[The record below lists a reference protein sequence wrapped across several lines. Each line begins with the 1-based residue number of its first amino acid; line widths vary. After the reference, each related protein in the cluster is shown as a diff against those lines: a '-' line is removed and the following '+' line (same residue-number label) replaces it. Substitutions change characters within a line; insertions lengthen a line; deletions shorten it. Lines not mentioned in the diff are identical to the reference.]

1 MLVRDGSG
9 WILLHNDFYVDSSA
23 ISVKRPSSFLASV
36 NSLITGFVF
45 WFDELAAAAAA
56 AAAADFTIVAGEK
69 SAGVRLALLHLA

>member
-1 MLVRDGSG
+1 
-9 WILLHNDFYVDSSA
+9 LHNDFYVDSSA

-45 WFDELAAAAAA
+45 WFDEIAAAAAAA

>member
-1 MLVRDGSG
+1 
-9 WILLHNDFYVDSSA
+9 
-23 ISVKRPSSFLASV
+23 LASV

-45 WFDELAAAAAA
+45 WFDELAAA

>member
-36 NSLITGFVF
+36 NSLTTGFVF
-45 WFDELAAAAAA
+45 WFDELAAAAA

>member
-9 WILLHNDFYVDSSA
+9 WILLHNDFYVDSLA
-23 ISVKRPSSFLASV
+23 ISVKRPSNFLASV

-45 WFDELAAAAAA
+45 WFDELAAA

>member
-1 MLVRDGSG
+1 
-9 WILLHNDFYVDSSA
+9 LHNDFYVDSSA

>member
-1 MLVRDGSG
+1 
-9 WILLHNDFYVDSSA
+9 LHNDFYVDSSA

-56 AAAADFTIVAGEK
+56 AADFTIVAGEK